1 MRRLTIGLESVGPE
15 LRMLVGGKA
24 LALSELIRLGH
35 LVPRGLCITTEAYES
50 YVRQTGLHEQIP
62 MELGRKPLHEMRWEE
77 IWDVSLR
84 IRNAFLHRPL
94 PDRLRRMLT
103 RAIGPLL
110 SRGAIVVRSS
120 APEEDSSA
128 RSFAGLHESYVN
140 VTSLADALDR
150 IRLVWSSLWSDAAL
164 MYRKELNLSV
174 ETSSMAVLIQEVVAG
189 RSSGVAFSRDPGDA
203 SRSVVE
209 AVHGLNQGLVDGSV
223 QPDRWIF
230 ERRSGQIL
238 SHARPKREVF
248 VAPGRSG
255 VRIRRLGPRRADR
268 RPLSDAEAH
277 RVFRLARDVEGAFGV
292 PQDVEWTWKGRRLV
306 ALQARPI
313 TTSSEARAGDRRA
326 WHLSLRRSFE
336 NLCGLRQRIEH
347 ELLPAMDADAR
358 RMADVDLLPLSDG
371 ELLAEV
377 TRRIALHTKWL
388 DVYWSDFIPFAHG
401 ARLFGQFYNDAIR
414 PSDPHEFTALLA
426 SVETIS
432 AKRNSAL
439 EQMAWRVREDG
450 RMYGALCRAGT
461 DDRDPELDEM
471 VDAFLLDFAEGPLS
485 ALDPVEAR
493 AAVCRILLNL
503 TSCPSLKSLKR
514 PRDREAMERQ
524 FLSALQE
531 PDRAF
536 AAEML
541 DLAKASYR
549 LRDDD
554 NVYLGRI
561 VHELN
566 RARAEGRRRGL
577 PVPKPR
583 YSADV
588 LRPTARED
596 YGTAHPSHQAA
607 ESPQAG
613 FSVSPRQLIGQP
625 ASSGLA
631 DGKAR
636 TIRQAADL
644 FQFEAGE
651 VLVCDAVDPGMAF
664 VLPIA
669 GGIVERRGG
678 MLVHGAIIAREYG
691 VPCVT
696 GVTDA
701 VDRIPSGTHVTVDGY
716 LGIVTVST

>member
-1 MRRLTIGLESVGPE
+1 MKRLAIGLEAVDPE

-24 LALSELIRLGH
+24 LALAKLIRLGH
-35 LVPRGLCITTEAYES
+35 LVPRGLCVTTEAYES

-62 MELGRKPLHEMRWEE
+62 MELGRKSLHEMRWEE

-84 IRNAFLHRPL
+84 IRNAFLQRPV

-103 RAIGPLL
+103 LAIGPML
-110 SRGAIVVRSS
+110 SRGAIAVRSS

-189 RSSGVAFSRDPGDA
+189 RSSGVAFSQDPGDA

-223 QPDRWIF
+223 QPDRWTF

-238 SHARPKREVF
+238 SHAQPKREVF
-248 VAPGRSG
+248 AAPGRSG
-255 VRIRRLGPRRADR
+255 VRIKRLPPRKANR
-268 RPLSDAEAH
+268 RPLSDVEAH
-277 RVFRLARDVEGAFGV
+277 RVFRLARDVEDAFGV

-313 TTSSEARAGDRRA
+313 TTPSEGRPGDRRA
-326 WHLSLRRSFE
+326 WDLSLRRSFE
-336 NLCGLRQRIEH
+336 NLCGLRRRIEQ
-347 ELLPAMDADAR
+347 ELLPAMEADAR
-358 RMADVDLLPLSDG
+358 RMANVDLQSLSDD

-377 TRRIALHTKWL
+377 EERIALHTKWL
-388 DVYWSDFIPFAHG
+388 DVYWTDFIPFAHG
-401 ARLFGQFYNDAIR
+401 ARLFGQFYNDAVR

-432 AKRNSAL
+432 AKRNDAL

-450 RMYGALCRAGT
+450 RLYGAVCRAET
-461 DDRDPELDEM
+461 EDRDPELDEM
-471 VDAFLLDFAEGPLS
+471 LDAYLADFAEGPLG

-493 AAVCRILLNL
+493 AAVCRILQNL
-503 TSCPSLKSLKR
+503 ASCPSLKSLRR
-514 PRDREAMERQ
+514 PRDREAMEKQ
-524 FLSALQE
+524 FLSAFQGA
-531 PDRAF
+531 DRAF

-566 RARAEGRRRGL
+566 RARSEARPRGL

-588 LRPTARED
+588 LRPTAREA
-596 YGTAHPSHQAA
+596 AHPSHQAA

-613 FSVSPRQLIGQP
+613 FSVNPRQLIGQP

-631 DGKAR
+631 DGRAR
-636 TIRQAADL
+636 TIRKAADL
-644 FQFEAGE
+644 FQFESGE

-669 GGIVERRGG
+669 AGVVERRGG

-701 VDRIPSGTHVTVDGY
+701 VNRIPSGTRVTVDGY
-716 LGIVTVST
+716 LGIVTVSS